1 MESAIKIGVSACLLG
16 QPVRYNG
23 GHAHDR
29 YITDTLGKFF
39 QFVPVCPE
47 VECGFGTPREAFRLV
62 GDPERP
68 RFMTSRTAEDF
79 TQRMED
85 FCSRRAQE
93 LEGEQLSGFIFK
105 SRSPSSG
112 MERVKV
118 YTEQGMPVNKGVGLF
133 ARAFMERFPLVPV
146 EEEGRLHDPRL
157 RENFIESV
165 FVFRRWRDV
174 PDGRGALVRFHTQHK
189 LLLMSHAPGH
199 LRRMG
204 KLVAEIK
211 DLDTVQARADYRALL
226 LEALKLKPTVRKH
239 VNVLQ
244 HIMGYF
250 KKALTRDEKSELS
263 EIIEDYR
270 REYVPLIVPITLLNH
285 FVRKYNQEYLRDQ
298 HYLNPHPVELKL
310 RNHV

>member
-39 QFVPVCPE
+39 HFLPVCPE

-85 FCSRRAQE
+85 FCIRRAQE

-189 LLLMSHAPGH
+189 LLLMSHAPGQ

-211 DLDTVQARADYRALL
+211 DMDPVQARADYRALL

-263 EIIEDYR
+263 EVIEDYR